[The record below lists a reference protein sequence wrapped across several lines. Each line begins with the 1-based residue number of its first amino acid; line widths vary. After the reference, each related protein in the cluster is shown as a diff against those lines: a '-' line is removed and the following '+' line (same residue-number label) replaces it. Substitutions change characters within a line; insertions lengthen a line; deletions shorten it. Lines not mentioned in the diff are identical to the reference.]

1 VVGRIVAGAVI
12 AGVAFLPWLPIAYD
26 QARHTAAPWQ
36 DDTSLKGAIFAI
48 DTFFDSRR
56 LALVAVLAI
65 VVAAVLAW
73 RKSDRFTYAVL
84 AIGPIT
90 LGAAWVASS
99 VVSPMFVPRY
109 GLPALV
115 IAFAAWAGLA
125 VANRVAVALGAVVVA
140 LGLAATVSNAADLER
155 YSKSPV
161 VDLADVVADTDVDL
175 VIANEEDLVSIA
187 RVTDGVALVG
197 PTGPLVDEGLFD
209 WRDDLD
215 ELRDTDVAATVN
227 TALSALEPGQRVAL
241 VWDPNPRP
249 DTTEWQ
255 SLFFTTM
262 VDAVQAVDAYGLTQV
277 EQQTFTTWEITVFE
291 K

>member
-1 VVGRIVAGAVI
+1 VI

-26 QARHTAAPWQ
+26 QAKHTAAPWQ
-36 DDTSLKGAIFAI
+36 DDTSLKGAIFSV

-56 LALVAVLAI
+56 LAVIALLAI
-65 VVAAVLAW
+65 GVAAVLAW
-73 RKSDRFTYAVL
+73 RTSERFTYVVL

-90 LGAAWVASS
+90 LGAAWVASTL
-99 VVSPMFVPRY
+99 VSPMFVPRY

-115 IAFAAWAGLA
+115 IVFAAWAGLA
-125 VANRVAVALGAVVVA
+125 VANRVAVALAAVVVA
-140 LGLAATVSNAADLER
+140 LGLVATASNAADLER

-161 VDLADVVADTDVDL
+161 VDLADVVAAIDVDL

-187 RVTDGVALVG
+187 RVTADDVALVG
-197 PTGPLVDEGLFD
+197 PTGPLVEEGLFD

-215 ELRDTDVAATVN
+215 DLRDTDVAATVN
-227 TALSALEPGQRVAL
+227 TALSSLEPGQRIAL

-255 SLFFTTM
+255 SRFFTTM
-262 VDAVQAVDAYGLTQV
+262 VDAVEAVEAYGLTQID
-277 EQQTFTTWEITVFE
+277 QQTFTTWEITVFE